1 MLPNKIK
8 KILKKQH
15 YEIVGEDE
23 HSAVQ
28 VCRTRSPVEQY
39 FASD

>member
-1 MLPNKIK
+1 MIPENVK

-15 YEIVGEDE
+15 YFIVGK

-28 VCRTRSPVEQY
+28 VCRWTKKSLLDEGVC
-39 FASD
+39 